1 MSATTDAGMTRADLE
16 RWIIDFARRIID
28 QHEALSDLDAA
39 SGDADH
45 GSNLERGVS
54 SLLAVMG
61 EWDATDQPGEFLK
74 EVGMHIVGSV
84 GGSSGALYGT
94 MFLRMARAVGEAPT
108 VTDERLVAAFEGAAQ
123 GVVDRGK
130 VRPGDKTMLDALAPA
145 VESLRQELANGATR
159 SAALL
164 AASAAADAGRDAT
177 ADMVARR
184 GKSSYARQRSLGFV
198 DPGSASVALL
208 VRAAAQTSEAEAR
221 VVLGSA
227 ADLTSRPNLA
237 RVQTT

>member
-1 MSATTDAGMTRADLE
+1 MNATTETGLTRADLE
-16 RWIIDFARRIID
+16 RWIIDFGRKVID

-45 GSNLERGVS
+45 GSNMERGMS
-54 SLLAVMG
+54 SLLEAMG
-61 EWDATDQPGEFLK
+61 GWDATVRAGEFLK

-108 VTDERLVAAFEGAAQ
+108 VTNDLLVAAFEGAAQ

-130 VRPGDKTMLDALAPA
+130 VRLGDKTMLDALTPA
-145 VESLRQELANGATR
+145 VEALRQELANGASR
-159 SAALL
+159 ASALL

-184 GKSSYARQRSLGFV
+184 GKSSYARERSLGVV

-208 VRAAAQTSEAEAR
+208 VRAAAE
-221 VVLGSA
+221 
-227 ADLTSRPNLA
+227 NL
-237 RVQTT
+237 

>member
-1 MSATTDAGMTRADLE
+1 MNTTTETGLTQADLE

-45 GSNLERGVS
+45 GSNMERGMS
-54 SLLAVMG
+54 SLLETLG
-61 EWDATDQPGEFLK
+61 DWEATDQPGEFLK
-74 EVGMHIVGSV
+74 QVGMHIVGSV

-94 MFLRMARAVGEAPT
+94 MFLRMARAVGEATT
-108 VTDERLVAAFEGAAQ
+108 VADDQLVAAFEGAAQ
-123 GVVDRGK
+123 GIVDRGK
-130 VRPGDKTMLDALAPA
+130 VKLGDKTMLDALAPA
-145 VESLRQELANGATR
+145 VEALRQELAAGASR
-159 SAALL
+159 SSALL

-184 GKSSYARQRSLGFV
+184 GKSSYARERSRGFV

-208 VRAAAQTSEAEAR
+208 VRAAAQ
-221 VVLGSA
+221 
-227 ADLTSRPNLA
+227 NL
-237 RVQTT
+237 

>member
-1 MSATTDAGMTRADLE
+1 MNATTETGLTRADLE
-16 RWIIDFARRIID
+16 RWIIDFGRRVID

-45 GSNLERGVS
+45 GSNMERGMS
-54 SLLAVMG
+54 SLLEAMG
-61 EWDATDQPGEFLK
+61 GWDATDRAGEFLR

-108 VTDERLVAAFEGAAQ
+108 VTDDLLVAAFEGAAQ

-130 VRPGDKTMLDALAPA
+130 VRLGDKTMLDALAPA
-145 VESLRQELANGATR
+145 VEALRQELANGASR
-159 SAALL
+159 SSALL
-164 AASAAADAGRDAT
+164 AASSAADAGRDAT

-184 GKSSYARQRSLGFV
+184 GKSSYARERSLGFV

-208 VRAAAQTSEAEAR
+208 VRAAAES
-221 VVLGSA
+221 L
-227 ADLTSRPNLA
+227 
-237 RVQTT
+237 

>member
-1 MSATTDAGMTRADLE
+1 MNATTETGLTRADLE
-16 RWIIDFARRIID
+16 RWIIDFGRRVID

-45 GSNLERGVS
+45 GSNMERGMS
-54 SLLAVMG
+54 SLLEAMG
-61 EWDATDQPGEFLK
+61 GWDATDRAGEFLR

-108 VTDERLVAAFEGAAQ
+108 VTDDLLVAAFEGAAQ

-130 VRPGDKTMLDALAPA
+130 VRLGDKTMLDALAPA
-145 VESLRQELANGATR
+145 VEALRQELANGASR
-159 SAALL
+159 SSALL
-164 AASAAADAGRDAT
+164 AASTAADAGRDAT

-184 GKSSYARQRSLGFV
+184 GKSSYARERSLGFV

-208 VRAAAQTSEAEAR
+208 VRAAAES
-221 VVLGSA
+221 L
-227 ADLTSRPNLA
+227 
-237 RVQTT
+237 

>member
-1 MSATTDAGMTRADLE
+1 MNTTTETGLTQADLE

-45 GSNLERGVS
+45 GSNMERGMS
-54 SLLAVMG
+54 SLLETLG
-61 EWDATDQPGEFLK
+61 DWEATDQPGEFLK
-74 EVGMHIVGSV
+74 QVGMHIVGSV

-94 MFLRMARAVGEAPT
+94 MFLRMARAVGDATT
-108 VTDERLVAAFEGAAQ
+108 VADDQLVAAFEGAAQ
-123 GVVDRGK
+123 GIVDRGK
-130 VRPGDKTMLDALAPA
+130 VKPGDKTMLDALAPA
-145 VESLRQELANGATR
+145 VETLRQELAAGASR
-159 SAALL
+159 SSALM

-184 GKSSYARQRSLGFV
+184 GKSSYARERSRGFV

-208 VRAAAQTSEAEAR
+208 VRAAAQ
-221 VVLGSA
+221 
-227 ADLTSRPNLA
+227 NL
-237 RVQTT
+237 

>member
-1 MSATTDAGMTRADLE
+1 MNTTTDAGLTRAELE
-16 RWIIDFARRIID
+16 RWIIDFGQRIID

-45 GSNLERGVS
+45 GSNMERGLS
-54 SLLAVMG
+54 SLLGVMG
-61 EWDATDQPGEFLK
+61 GWDTTERPGDFLK

-108 VTDERLVAAFEGAAQ
+108 VTNELLVAAFEGAAQ
-123 GVVDRGK
+123 GIIDRGK
-130 VRPGDKTMLDALAPA
+130 VKPGDKTMLDALAPA
-145 VESLRQELANGATR
+145 VETLRQELASGAQR
-159 SAALL
+159 SSALL
-164 AASAAADAGRDAT
+164 AAAAAADAGRDAT

-184 GKSSYARQRSLGFV
+184 GKSSYARERSRGFV

-208 VRAAAQTSEAEAR
+208 IHAAAQS
-221 VVLGSA
+221 L
-227 ADLTSRPNLA
+227 
-237 RVQTT
+237 

>member
-1 MSATTDAGMTRADLE
+1 MNTTTETGLTRADLE

-45 GSNLERGVS
+45 GSNMERGMS
-54 SLLAVMG
+54 SLLETLG
-61 EWDATDQPGEFLK
+61 DWEATDQPGEFLK
-74 EVGMHIVGSV
+74 QVGMHIVGSV

-94 MFLRMARAVGEAPT
+94 MFLRMARAVGDATT
-108 VTDERLVAAFEGAAQ
+108 VADDQLVAAFEGAAQ
-123 GVVDRGK
+123 GIVDRGK
-130 VRPGDKTMLDALAPA
+130 VKLGDKTMLDALAPA
-145 VESLRQELANGATR
+145 VEALRQELAAGASR
-159 SAALL
+159 SSALL

-184 GKSSYARQRSLGFV
+184 GKSSYARERSRGFV

-208 VRAAAQTSEAEAR
+208 VRAAAQ
-221 VVLGSA
+221 
-227 ADLTSRPNLA
+227 NL
-237 RVQTT
+237 

>member
-1 MSATTDAGMTRADLE
+1 MNATTEPSLTRADLE
-16 RWIIDFARRIID
+16 RWIIDFGRKVID

-45 GSNLERGVS
+45 GSNMERGMS
-54 SLLAVMG
+54 SLLEAMRG
-61 EWDATDQPGEFLK
+61 WDATDRAGEFLK

-108 VTDERLVAAFEGAAQ
+108 VTNDLLVADLEGAAQ

-130 VRPGDKTMLDALAPA
+130 VRLGDKTMLDALTPA
-145 VESLRQELANGATR
+145 VEALRQELANGASR
-159 SAALL
+159 SSALL
-164 AASAAADAGRDAT
+164 ALRRPPTLGVTPPPTWWLGEGSRAT
-177 ADMVARR
+177 PES
-184 GKSSYARQRSLGFV
+184 GELGVV

-208 VRAAAQTSEAEAR
+208 VRAAAE
-221 VVLGSA
+221 
-227 ADLTSRPNLA
+227 NL
-237 RVQTT
+237 

>member
-1 MSATTDAGMTRADLE
+1 MNTTTEAGLTRADLE
-16 RWIIDFARRIID
+16 RWIIDFGRRIID

-45 GSNLERGVS
+45 GSNMERGLS
-54 SLLAVMG
+54 SLLEAMG
-61 EWDATDQPGEFLK
+61 GWDTTDRPGDFLK

-108 VTDERLVAAFEGAAQ
+108 VTDELLVAAFEGAAQ
-123 GVVDRGK
+123 GIIDRGK
-130 VRPGDKTMLDALAPA
+130 VKPGDKTMLDALAPA
-145 VESLRQELANGATR
+145 VEALRQELANGASR
-159 SAALL
+159 SSALL
-164 AASAAADAGRDAT
+164 AAAAAADAGRDAT

-184 GKSSYARQRSLGFV
+184 GKSSYARERSRGFV

-208 VRAAAQTSEAEAR
+208 VRAAAA
-221 VVLGSA
+221 
-227 ADLTSRPNLA
+227 NL
-237 RVQTT
+237 

>member
-1 MSATTDAGMTRADLE
+1 MNTTTLTGLTRADLE

-45 GSNLERGVS
+45 GSNMERGMS
-54 SLLAVMG
+54 SLLETLG
-61 EWDATDQPGEFLK
+61 DWEATDQPGEFLK
-74 EVGMHIVGSV
+74 QVGMHIVGSV

-94 MFLRMARAVGEAPT
+94 MFLRMARAVGDATT
-108 VTDERLVAAFEGAAQ
+108 VADDQLVAAFEGAAQ
-123 GVVDRGK
+123 GIVDRGK
-130 VRPGDKTMLDALAPA
+130 VKLGDKTMLDALAPA
-145 VESLRQELANGATR
+145 VEALRQELAAGASR
-159 SAALL
+159 SSALL

-184 GKSSYARQRSLGFV
+184 GKSSYARERSRGFV

-208 VRAAAQTSEAEAR
+208 VRAAAQ
-221 VVLGSA
+221 
-227 ADLTSRPNLA
+227 NL
-237 RVQTT
+237 